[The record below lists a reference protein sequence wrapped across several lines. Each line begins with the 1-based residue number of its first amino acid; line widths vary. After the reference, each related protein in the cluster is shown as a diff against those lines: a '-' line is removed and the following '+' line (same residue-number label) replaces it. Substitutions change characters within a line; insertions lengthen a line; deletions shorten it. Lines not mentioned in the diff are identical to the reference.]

1 MRARH
6 GHGPTGLA
14 PGLSRLPLDP
24 AARDKHA
31 CHGARVQSRIHLAM
45 GDRMKRRILLALS
58 ALALASAAPAH
69 AQVEIQ
75 WWHSMAGKL
84 GDKVN
89 EIAEKF
95 NASQKDYKV
104 VAVYKGQY
112 DESLTAAIAAYRAGK
127 PPQIVQVFEVGTA
140 TMMAAQG
147 AVMPVY
153 KLMADAH
160 EKFDPKDYLPAV
172 TGYYSDTKG
181 NLLSMPFNSSTQV
194 LYYNKD
200 AFKKAG
206 LDPDKPPA
214 TWPELM
220 QMSDKIKAAGVPC
233 AFTTG
238 WQSWVQLESFSAWH
252 NVPFATLENGFGGL
266 GTRLEFNGPVQTMHI
281 QNLADM
287 AKKGTFTYAGRKD
300 EPTGKFQAGDCAME
314 TTSSGSYA
322 NIKANAKFDFG
333 VAPLPY
339 YPSVKGAPQ
348 NTIIGGATLWVMT
361 QKDPAVY
368 KGIARFFTF
377 LSGPEIQ
384 LDWHKSTGYVP
395 ITIAAYELAKKQGL
409 YTERPGFDVAIK
421 ELTNKPP
428 TPNSKGLRLG
438 NFVQI
443 RNVIDEELEAVW
455 GGQKSAKAGLDDAV
469 KRSNDLVEKF
479 AKANQ

>member
-1 MRARH
+1 M
-6 GHGPTGLA
+6 
-14 PGLSRLPLDP
+14 
-24 AARDKHA
+24 KHN
-31 CHGARVQSRIHLAM
+31 RIA
-45 GDRMKRRILLALS
+45 
-58 ALALASAAPAH
+58 ALALAAGCLAALPAH
-69 AQVEIQ
+69 AVTEIQ
-75 WWHSMAGKL
+75 WWHSMAGAL

-89 EIAEKF
+89 QIADKF
-95 NASQKDYKV
+95 NASQQDYKV
-104 VAVYKGQY
+104 VPVFKGQY

-127 PPQIVQVFEVGTA
+127 APQIVQVFEVGTA

-153 KLMADAH
+153 KLMAEAH
-160 EKFDPKDYLPAV
+160 EKFDPKAFLPAV
-172 TGYYSDTKG
+172 TAYYSDTQG

-194 LYYNKD
+194 LYINKD

-206 LDPDKPPA
+206 LDPAKPPA
-214 TWPELM
+214 TWPELI
-220 QMSDKIKAAGVPC
+220 QDAEKLKAAGVPC

-252 NVPFATLENGFGGL
+252 DVPFATLQNGFGGL
-266 GTRLEFNGPVQTMHI
+266 GTRLDFNGPVQVMHI

-287 AKKGTFTYAGRKD
+287 AKKGLFTYAGRKD
-300 EPTGKFQAGDCAME
+300 EPTGKFQSGECAME

-322 NIKANAKFDFG
+322 NIKANAAGKFEFG

-377 LSGPEIQ
+377 LSSPEIQ
-384 LDWHKSTGYVP
+384 LDFHKSTGYVP
-395 ITIAAYELAKKQGL
+395 ITLDAYELAKKQGL
-409 YTERPGFDVAIK
+409 YKERPGFDTAIM

-443 RNVIDEELEAVW
+443 RNVIDEELEAAW
-455 GGQKSAKAGLDDAV
+455 GGQTSAKAALDDAV
-469 KRSNDLVEKF
+469 KRGNELLEKF
-479 AKANQ
+479 QKANQ

>member
-1 MRARH
+1 
-6 GHGPTGLA
+6 
-14 PGLSRLPLDP
+14 
-24 AARDKHA
+24 
-31 CHGARVQSRIHLAM
+31 
-45 GDRMKRRILLALS
+45 MKLNRTA
-58 ALALASAAPAH
+58 ALALAAGILTTLPAY
-69 AQVEIQ
+69 ATVEIT
-75 WWHSMAGKL
+75 WWHSMGGAL

-89 EIAEKF
+89 QIADKF

-104 VAVYKGQY
+104 VPVYKGQY

-127 PPQIVQVFEVGTA
+127 APQIVQVFEVGTA
-140 TMMAAQG
+140 TMMAAHG

-153 KLMADAH
+153 KLMAQAH
-160 EKFDPKDYLPAV
+160 EPFDPKAFLPAV
-172 TGYYSDTKG
+172 TSYYSDTHG

-194 LYYNKD
+194 LYVNKD

-206 LDPDKPPA
+206 LDPAKPPA

-220 QMSDKIKAAGVPC
+220 QDAEKLKASGAAC

-252 NVPFATLENGFGGL
+252 NVPFATLQNGFGGL
-266 GTRLEFNGPVQTMHI
+266 GTRLEFNGPVQVMHI
-281 QNLADM
+281 DNLAKM
-287 AKKGTFTYAGRKD
+287 AKEGTFTYAGRKD
-300 EPTGKFQAGDCAME
+300 EPLGKFTSGDCAMI

-333 VAPLPY
+333 VSPLPY

-368 KGIARFFTF
+368 KGIAKFFTF
-377 LSGPEIQ
+377 LSSPEIQ
-384 LDWHKSTGYVP
+384 YDFHKSTGYVP
-395 ITIAAYELAKKQGL
+395 ITIAAWDLAKKEGL
-409 YTERPGFDVAIK
+409 YKERPGFDTAML

-428 TPNSKGLRLG
+428 TPNSRGLRLG

-443 RNVIDEELEAVW
+443 RNVIDEELESVW
-455 GGQKSAKAGLDDAV
+455 SGQKTAKAALDEAV
-469 KRSNDLVEKF
+469 KRGNLLLEQF
-479 AKANQ
+479 QKANK

>member
-1 MRARH
+1 MK
-6 GHGPTGLA
+6 LN
-14 PGLSRLPLDP
+14 
-24 AARDKHA
+24 
-31 CHGARVQSRIHLAM
+31 RIA
-45 GDRMKRRILLALS
+45 
-58 ALALASAAPAH
+58 ALALATGLLTTLPAH
-69 AQVEIQ
+69 AVVEIT
-75 WWHSMAGKL
+75 WWHSMAGAL

-89 EIAEKF
+89 QIADKF

-104 VAVYKGQY
+104 VPVFKGQY

-140 TMMAAQG
+140 TMMAAHG

-153 KLMADAH
+153 KMMADAH
-160 EKFDPKDYLPAV
+160 EKFDPKAFLPAV
-172 TGYYSDTKG
+172 TSYYSDTHG

-194 LYYNKD
+194 LYINKD

-206 LDPDKPPA
+206 LDPAKPPA
-214 TWPELM
+214 TWPELI
-220 QMSDKIKAAGVPC
+220 QDAEKLKAAGVPC

-252 NVPFATLENGFGGL
+252 NVPFATLQNGFGGL
-266 GTRLEFNGPVQTMHI
+266 GTRLDFNGPVQVMHI

-287 AKKGTFTYAGRKD
+287 AKKGLFTYAGRKD
-300 EPTGKFQAGDCAME
+300 EPTGKFQSGECAME

-322 NIKANAKFDFG
+322 NIKASAAGKFEFG

-368 KGIARFFTF
+368 KGIAKFFTF
-377 LSGPEIQ
+377 LSSPEIQ
-384 LDWHKSTGYVP
+384 LDFHKSTGYVP
-395 ITIAAYELAKKQGL
+395 ITLAAYDLAKKEGL
-409 YTERPGFDVAIK
+409 YKERPGFDTAIL

-428 TPNSKGLRLG
+428 TPNSRGLRLG

-443 RNVIDEELEAVW
+443 RNVIDEELESVW
-455 GGQKSAKAGLDDAV
+455 SGQKTAKAALDEAV
-469 KRSNDLVEKF
+469 ARGNELLAKF
-479 AKANQ
+479 QKANQ

>member
-1 MRARH
+1 MSLK
-6 GHGPTGLA
+6 PVA
-14 PGLSRLPLDP
+14 P
-24 AARDKHA
+24 
-31 CHGARVQSRIHLAM
+31 
-45 GDRMKRRILLALS
+45 LLAAA
-58 ALALASAAPAH
+58 ALLAALPAS

-84 GDKVN
+84 GDKVG
-89 EIAEKF
+89 EIADKF

-104 VAVYKGQY
+104 VPVYKGQY

-160 EKFDPKDYLPAV
+160 EKLDPKAFLPAV
-172 TGYYSDTKG
+172 TSYYSDTHG

-194 LYYNKD
+194 LYINKD

-206 LDPDKPPA
+206 LDPAKPPA
-214 TWPELM
+214 TWPELV
-220 QMSDKIKAAGVPC
+220 QDAEKLKASGAAC
-233 AFTTG
+233 SYTTG

-252 NVPFATLENGFGGL
+252 NVPFATLENGLGGPA
-266 GTRLEFNGPVQTMHI
+266 TRLEFNGPVQVMHI
-281 QNLADM
+281 GNMADM
-287 AKKGTFTYAGRKD
+287 AKKGLFTYAGRKD
-300 EPTGKFQAGDCAME
+300 EPLGKFQSGECAMI

-333 VAPLPY
+333 VSPLPY

-348 NTIIGGATLWVMT
+348 NTVIGGATLWVMT

-368 KGIARFFTF
+368 KGIAKFFTF
-377 LSGPEIQ
+377 LSSPEIQ
-384 LDWHKSTGYVP
+384 YDFHKSTGYVP
-395 ITIAAYELAKKQGL
+395 ITLAAWDLAKKDGL
-409 YTERPGFDVAIK
+409 YKERPGFDTAMM

-428 TPNSKGLRLG
+428 TANSKGLRLG

-455 GGQKSAKAGLDDAV
+455 GGQKTAKAALDDAV
-469 KRSNDLVEKF
+469 KRGNDLLEKF
-479 AKANQ
+479 EKANK